1 MSNTEKIE
9 INEISKNFY
18 KKSGNKLDCVE
29 ALKDIN
35 FSVMKDEF
43 TTVVGPSG
51 CGKTTLLRI
60 IDGLI
65 KPDNGTVFID
75 GNPITGP
82 GPERSVVFQ
91 NFGLNTLVW
100 F

>member
-35 FSVMKDEF
+35 F
-43 TTVVGPSG
+43 
-51 CGKTTLLRI
+51 
-60 IDGLI
+60 
-65 KPDNGTVFID
+65 
-75 GNPITGP
+75 
-82 GPERSVVFQ
+82 
-91 NFGLNTLVW
+91 
-100 F
+100 